1 MTINYGFEIDPIY
14 TNDAEYRKCIRD
26 LFRMKNVDVE
36 GDIDDISRDEMDY
49 DEDSINPI
57 MAQLFELTKNNV
69 HFQELYD
76 LAAAKLMSIDRETG
90 QVVLFS
96 FQYMWLYHK
105 CLAAFYHN
113 DPAFQSLILELK
125 SQVEIR

>member
-14 TNDAEYRKCIRD
+14 TNDAEYRKCIRQ

-49 DEDSINPI
+49 DEDSINPV
-57 MAQLFELTKNNV
+57 MAQLYELTKNNA

-113 DPAFQSLILELK
+113 DPNFQSIILELK
-125 SQVEIR
+125 SQVELK

>member
-49 DEDSINPI
+49 DEDSINTV
-57 MAQLFELTKNNV
+57 MAQLYELTKNNA

-76 LAAAKLMSIDRETG
+76 LAAAKLMSMDRETG

-105 CLAAFYHN
+105 CLAAFYQN
-113 DPAFQSLILELK
+113 DPSFQSIILELK
-125 SQVEIR
+125 SQVELK

>member
-49 DEDSINPI
+49 DEDSINTV
-57 MAQLFELTKNNV
+57 MAQLYELTKNNA

-113 DPAFQSLILELK
+113 DPSFQSIILELK
-125 SQVEIR
+125 SQVELK